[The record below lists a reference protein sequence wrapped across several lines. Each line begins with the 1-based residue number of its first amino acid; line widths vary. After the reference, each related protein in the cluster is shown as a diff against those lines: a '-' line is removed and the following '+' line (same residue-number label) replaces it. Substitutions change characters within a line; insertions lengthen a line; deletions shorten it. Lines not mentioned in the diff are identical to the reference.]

1 MFKKFL
7 SAVVP
12 MMLVATSAFAGDD
25 LLATIA
31 NLEGADNAAQV
42 EDAETLGQA
51 DVDALLGDDD
61 DASGEEA
68 VAACFRRGYGHSY
81 GSYGGYSSY
90 NNCNNYGSY
99 NSYGSYGGYS
109 SYCSPSYSYN
119 YCYPVQQCYTPVTY
133 SYCAPVSY
141 SCYSPCYNSYWGCW

>member
-31 NLEGADNAAQV
+31 SLEGADNAAQV
-42 EDAETLGQA
+42 DDAETLGQA

-68 VAACFRRGYGHSY
+68 VAACFRRGFGNSY
-81 GSYGGYSSY
+81 GSYGGYS
-90 NNCNNYGSY
+90 GY
-99 NSYGSYGGYS
+99 NSYCGYSGYNYNNYNSYGGYS

-119 YCYPVQQCYTPVTY
+119 YCYTPVTY
-133 SYCAPVSY
+133 SYCAPVTY

>member
-68 VAACFRRGYGHSY
+68 VAACYRRGFGNSY
-81 GSYGGYSSY
+81 GSYGGY
-90 NNCNNYGSY
+90 GGY
-99 NSYGSYGGYS
+99 NSYSNYNSYCGYSNYNSYGGYS

-119 YCYPVQQCYTPVTY
+119 YCYTPVTY
-133 SYCAPVSY
+133 SYCAPVTY